1 MSWLNNFSYE
11 EGKPVFECAEG
22 INLMCIKKVEE
33 TTTKNGERML
43 VVTCNVKNSN
53 GEQLKH
59 YLVEGQ
65 YFDKS
70 LSRLMDCFGIKYTE
84 TNPQNWVNHVGSAQF
99 DHYKYNPQTKKKE
112 IVADMQCHLLKK
124 EGFEQPEIT
133 PETPAQPPMNDEEIP
148 F

>member
-11 EGKPVFECAEG
+11 ESRPVFDCDEG
-22 INLMCIKKVEE
+22 VNLMCIKKVEE
-33 TTTKNGERML
+33 TTSKNGERML
-43 VVTCNVKNSN
+43 VVTCNVKKSN

-70 LSRLMDCFGIKYTE
+70 LSRLMDCFGIKYTDRD
-84 TNPQNWVNHVGSAQF
+84 PQNWVGKVGAAQF
-99 DHYKYNPQTKKKE
+99 DHYKYNSQTKKKE
-112 IVADMQCHLLKK
+112 IVADIQCHLLKK

-133 PETPAQPPMNDEEIP
+133 PETPAQQPINDEAIP

>member
-11 EGKPVFECAEG
+11 ESRPVFDCDEG
-22 INLMCIKKVEE
+22 VNLMCIKKVEE
-33 TTTKNGERML
+33 TTSKNGERML
-43 VVTCNVKNSN
+43 VVTCNVKKSN

-70 LSRLMDCFGIKYTE
+70 LSRLMDCFGIKYTDRD
-84 TNPQNWVNHVGSAQF
+84 PQSWVGKVGAALF
-99 DHYKYNPQTKKKE
+99 DHYKYNSQTKKKE
-112 IVADMQCHLLKK
+112 IVADIQCHLLKK
-124 EGFEQPEIT
+124 EGFAQPEIT
-133 PETPAQPPMNDEEIP
+133 PETPVQQPINDEEIP